1 MMRLTFVLS
10 GSHEGCLGTLGYGVF
25 LEFAWRKSVLQS
37 DCLTVVLPLRSW
49 LKPLRQYNRC

>member
-25 LEFAWRKSVLQS
+25 LEFAWRKSVFSQIAS
-37 DCLTVVLPLRSW
+37 PSSCPYVAG
-49 LKPLRQYNRC
+49 